1 MRYYTLIYN
10 ILFAQLVLVMRQQ
23 LLLGV
28 QKWLLAH
35 VLTGLQK
42 ALNLSDAQLQDLL
55 HVHNLLLVK
64 STLLDL
70 ERKAVVEP
78 LIQPEQNSLPHDN
91 FAALEA
97 DSNKLKDN
105 LRQVTKVRLAAGTAV
120 FAGVRSHV

>member
-1 MRYYTLIYN
+1 MGCVCTLCTSC
-10 ILFAQLVLVMRQQ
+10 
-23 LLLGV
+23 LGDEAANATCCP
-28 QKWLLAH
+28 KDSLLAC
-35 VLTGLQK
+35 VQT

-55 HVHNLLLVK
+55 HVQHLLLVK

-78 LIQPEQNSLPHDN
+78 LIQPEQVRLPHDN

-97 DSNKLKDN
+97 DSNRLKDN

-120 FAGVRSHV
+120 FAGVRSHVCLY